1 MNELENLTQNETG
14 QKTGFSTPIV
24 TTTNITNQ
32 QQPKIEPTTT
42 NTNNETQAIDDAI
55 NELLKEYNEKNN
67 EYEKRMRN
75 RPEWMNISENGKV
88 GGMFGNIANWF
99 TGGKFNQAKKFYDEQ
114 TENIRNQRDQANQRI
129 NELKAK
135 KTEYL
140 TNIASQQNKYKYE
153 MQGLNKVGIN
163 NPFYMLKNGVINGG
177 GGPTISN
184 IKGNID
190 TFSNRPW
197 TNGKMQ
203 KDYLLEILEQ
213 IKKDNENRKMKILKL
228 LKILS

>member
-1 MNELENLTQNETG
+1 MENTENINNNETG
-14 QKTGFSTPIV
+14 QNTGFSTPTI
-24 TTTNITNQ
+24 TATNITSQ
-32 QQPKIEPTTT
+32 QQPTQQPITT
-42 NTNNETQAIDDAI
+42 NSKSETQALDDAI
-55 NELLKEYNEKNN
+55 NELLKEYEQKNK
-67 EYEKRMRN
+67 EYEERMRK
-75 RPEWMNISENGKV
+75 RPDWMNISENGKI
-88 GGMFGNIANWF
+88 GGFFGNIANWL
-99 TGGKFNQAKKFYDEQ
+99 TGGKFNQAKKYYDEQ

-135 KTEYL
+135 RTEYL

-153 MQGLNKVGIN
+153 MEGLNKVGIN

-190 TFSNRPW
+190 TFANRPW

-203 KDYLLEILEQ
+203 KDYLLEILKE
-213 IKKDNENRKMKILKL
+213 IEKNNENKKMKILKL

>member
-14 QKTGFSTPIV
+14 QNTGFSTQ
-24 TTTNITNQ
+24 TATATNITSQ
-32 QQPKIEPTTT
+32 QQPTQQITTT
-42 NTNNETQAIDDAI
+42 NTKSETQALDNAI

-75 RPEWMNISENGKV
+75 RPEWMNISENGKL
-88 GGMFGNIANWF
+88 GSMFGNIANFF

-203 KDYLLEILEQ
+203 KDYLLEILKQ